1 MFLYSRVDSTLGC
14 GEHTIYALTAHRV
27 GRGFQVT
34 VTGSDARVPV
44 RGCRFGRAGSSL
56 QITGLNARVPVTSYR
71 FGRVG
76 SSSQER
82 LQVWARVPVYSYRL
96 QVWALRFQ
104 LEVTGF
110 GARVPVTSYRSGRVG
125 SS

>member
-34 VTGSDARVPV
+34 VTGLD
-44 RGCRFGRAGSSL
+44 
-56 QITGLNARVPVTSYR
+56 ARVPVTSYR

-82 LQVWARVPVYSYRL
+82 LQVWARIPIYSYRL

>member
-27 GRGFQVT
+27 GSGFQVT
-34 VTGSDARVPV
+34 VTGLD
-44 RGCRFGRAGSSL
+44 
-56 QITGLNARVPVTSYR
+56 ARVPVTSYR

-76 SSSQER
+76 SSSQEVAGLGAGSS
-82 LQVWARVPVYSYRL
+82 LQLQFAGLGAQVPLRGYRFRRAGSSL
-96 QVWALRFQ
+96 QI
-104 LEVTGF
+104 TGF

>member
-76 SSSQER
+76 SSSQEVAGLGAGSSLQ
-82 LQVWARVPVYSYRL
+82 LQVAGLGAQVPVRGYRFRR
-96 QVWALRFQ
+96 A
-104 LEVTGF
+104 
-110 GARVPVTSYRSGRVG
+110 G
-125 SS
+125 SSY